1 MMDLFLDKD
10 YENMSPEELRVEN
23 EKYNLLR
30 DEIRAFQKKLI
41 IIRERKVAE
50 ETAKQKVA
58 AMSDVEKVALAQVLS
73 PESIKSKEGVVGL
86 G

>member
-1 MMDLFLDKD
+1 MDLFLDKD